1 MLEHVTPELR
11 QELAAARLAGLH
23 RSADH
28 TPLDSIS
35 AKSARKIR
43 RGAAESR
50 HADAVSQ
57 ARGT

>member
-28 TPLDSIS
+28 TPLDSVS
-35 AKSARKIR
+35 AKSARTAKR
-43 RGAAESR
+43 DAAQSR

-57 ARGT
+57 ASGT